1 MKKLFFMMTIAAVA
15 MCFAAC
21 KNEAASDEQKAEA
34 SVENVSAGS
43 VKAVTMDDM
52 KALAE
57 KAQKEG
63 ANWSVEQWKD
73 ATRQMMAG
81 MKPMF
86 DALKELQK
94 KAEDKD
100 FQAKMKENPAE
111 ATKMLGDLNNK
122 LKEYAPLEGI
132 MKEFSAAA
140 EASEAGKK
148 LSDDKEFMESLMK
161 EYDLPDK
168 PF

>member
-1 MKKLFFMMTIAAVA
+1 
-15 MCFAAC
+15 
-21 KNEAASDEQKAEA
+21 
-34 SVENVSAGS
+34 
-43 VKAVTMDDM
+43 
-52 KALAE
+52 
-57 KAQKEG
+57 
-63 ANWSVEQWKD
+63 
-73 ATRQMMAG
+73 MMAG